1 MSFEL
6 FVARRYLTARRKEA
20 FVSVITL
27 ISVAGVAI
35 GVAALVI
42 AIALITGFQG
52 DVQAKILGAT
62 SHVMVSDLSGRG
74 LEGYEAMAAKVRAL
88 PGVESASAVV
98 YGTVLITGRG
108 ESSGAL
114 VKGIDFDRERPGSP
128 WLRTL
133 EAGHVPGPA
142 AGSREGLLLGRELAV
157 QLGAQV
163 GDAVQIVTA
172 STTLGPTGLLP
183 KRKTFEVA
191 GIFNT
196 GLYEFD
202 SSTALLAIG
211 TAQRLFGLE
220 GRASYIQVKL
230 RDIFAAP
237 EIGRRIMAE
246 LPPVVY
252 ITTWM
257 ELNKSLF
264 SALKLEKN
272 ILFLTITL
280 IVVVAALNIIATL
293 ILMVMEKTR
302 DIGIL
307 MAIGATPAMI
317 NRIFFLQGALIG
329 VVGTALGAGLGL
341 GWCAL
346 ANAFKL
352 IRIPVDIY
360 QISYVPFRMRPL
372 DLAAIVGVT
381 LLISFVSTL
390 FPARRAAK
398 VDPVVALKY
407 E

>member
-1 MSFEL
+1 MRFEL
-6 FVARRYLTARRKEA
+6 FVARRYLTARRKQA
-20 FVSVITL
+20 FISVITL
-27 ISVAGVAI
+27 ISVLGIAI

-52 DVQAKILGAT
+52 DVQDKILGAT

-74 LEGYEAMAAKVRAL
+74 LEGYPGMAAKIRAL
-88 PGVESASAVV
+88 PGVESASPVV
-98 YGTVLITGRG
+98 YGTVLITGVG

-114 VKGIDFDRERPGSP
+114 LKGIDFDRELATSP
-128 WLRTL
+128 WLQHL
-133 EAGHVPGPA
+133 EAGEIPKAGA
-142 AGSREGLLLGRELAV
+142 ARDGLLLGRELALH
-157 QLGAQV
+157 LGAQV
-163 GDAVQIVTA
+163 GDIVDVVTA
-172 STTLGPTGLLP
+172 SSTLAPTGLMP
-183 KRKTFEVA
+183 KRKRFLVT
-191 GIFNT
+191 GLFNT

-202 SSTALLAIG
+202 SSTALVAIG
-211 TAQRLFGLE
+211 VAQRLFGLE

-230 RDIFAAP
+230 KNIFDAP
-237 EIGRRIMAE
+237 RIGEEIKAL
-246 LPPVVY
+246 LPSTVY

-272 ILFLTITL
+272 IMFLTITL
-280 IVVVAALNIIATL
+280 IVIVAALNIIATL

-307 MAIGATPAMI
+307 MAVGATPAMI
-317 NRIFFLQGALIG
+317 NRIFFFQGALIG
-329 VVGTALGAGLGL
+329 VIGTACGAALGL
-341 GWCAL
+341 AWCGL

-360 QISYVPFRMRPL
+360 QISYVPFRLRPL
-372 DLAAIVGVT
+372 DLALIVGVT

-398 VDPVVALKY
+398 VDPAVALKY

>member
-6 FVARRYLTARRKEA
+6 FVARRYLTARRKQA
-20 FVSVITL
+20 FISVITM
-27 ISVAGVAI
+27 ISVGGIAI

-42 AIALITGFQG
+42 AIALITGFQS
-52 DVQAKILGAT
+52 DVQDKILGAT
-62 SHVMVSDLSGRG
+62 SHVMVSDLGGEG
-74 LEGYEAMAAKVRAL
+74 LADYEAMADKIRSL
-88 PGVESASAVV
+88 PGVESASPVV
-98 YGTVLITGRG
+98 YNTVLITGIG

-114 VKGIDFDRERPGSP
+114 VKGIDFERERPGSA
-128 WLRTL
+128 WLQTL
-133 EAGHVPGPA
+133 ESGRIPDGSGP
-142 AGSREGLLLGRELAV
+142 RDGLLLGRELA
-157 QLGAQV
+157 LKIGAQP
-163 GDAVQIVTA
+163 GDTVDIVTA
-172 STTLGPTGLLP
+172 SSTLSPLGLMP
-183 KRKTFEVA
+183 KRKRFQVS

-202 SSTALLAIG
+202 SSTALASIAV
-211 TAQRLFGLE
+211 AQRLFGLE

-230 RDIFAAP
+230 ADIFAAP
-237 EIGRRIMAE
+237 ALGERIKAV

-272 ILFLTITL
+272 IMFLTITL
-280 IVVVAALNIIATL
+280 IVIVAALNIIATL

-307 MAIGATPAMI
+307 MAIGATPRTV
-317 NRIFFLQGALIG
+317 NRIFFFQGALIG
-329 VVGTALGAGLGL
+329 VIGTALGVLLGL

-346 ANAFKL
+346 ANAFEL
-352 IRIPVDIY
+352 IKIPVDIY

-398 VDPVVALKY
+398 TDPVVALKY

>member
-6 FVARRYLTARRKEA
+6 FVARRYLTTRRKQA

-27 ISVAGVAI
+27 ISVVGVAI

-62 SHVMVSDLSGRG
+62 SHVMVSDLGGRG
-74 LEGYEAMAAKVRAL
+74 LEDYEGMAEKIRAL
-88 PGVESASAVV
+88 PGVESVSPVV
-98 YGTVLITGRG
+98 YNTVLITGVG

-114 VKGIDFDRERPGSP
+114 VKGIDFERERPGSD
-128 WLRTL
+128 WLQRL
-133 EAGHVPGPA
+133 EAGEIPKGGRA
-142 AGSREGLLLGRELAV
+142 REGLLLGRELA
-157 QLGAQV
+157 LRIGAQV
-163 GDAVQIVTA
+163 GDVVDIVTA
-172 STTLGPTGLLP
+172 SSTLSPLGLMP
-183 KRKTFEVA
+183 KRKRFEVA

-202 SSTALLAIG
+202 SSTALVAIG
-211 TAQRLFGLE
+211 VAQRLFGLE

-230 RDIFAAP
+230 RNIFEAP
-237 EIGRRIMAE
+237 KIGERIKE
-246 LPPVVY
+246 VLPPVVY

-280 IVVVAALNIIATL
+280 IVVVAALNIIASL

-307 MAIGATPAMI
+307 MAIGATPQTI
-317 NRIFFLQGALIG
+317 NRIFFYQGALIG
-329 VVGTALGAGLGL
+329 IIGTALGSLLGL

-346 ANAFKL
+346 ANAFEL
-352 IRIPVDIY
+352 IKIPVDIY

-372 DLAAIVGVT
+372 DLALIVGVA
-381 LLISFVSTL
+381 LLICFVSTL

-398 VDPVVALKY
+398 IDPVVALKY

>member
-1 MSFEL
+1 MKFEL
-6 FVARRYLTARRKEA
+6 FVARRYLTARRKQA
-20 FVSVITL
+20 FISVITS
-27 ISVAGVAI
+27 ISVLGIAI

-52 DVQAKILGAT
+52 DVQDKILGAT
-62 SHVMVSDLSGRG
+62 SHVMVSDLGGQG
-74 LEGYEAMAAKVRAL
+74 LADYEGLAEKIRAV
-88 PGVESASAVV
+88 PGVESVTPVV
-98 YGTVLITGRG
+98 YNTVLITGFG

-114 VKGIDFDRERPGSP
+114 VKGIDFERERPGAA
-128 WLRTL
+128 WLQNL
-133 EAGHVPGPA
+133 EAGRIPE
-142 AGSREGLLLGRELAV
+142 AGGTREGVLLGREMALRI
-157 QLGAQV
+157 GAQV
-163 GDAVQIVTA
+163 GDVAEVVTA
-172 STTLGPTGLLP
+172 SSTLSPMGLLP
-183 KRKTFEVA
+183 KRKRFQVT

-202 SSTALLAIG
+202 NSTALVSIG
-211 TAQRLFGLE
+211 VAQKLFGLE

-237 EIGRRIMAE
+237 AVGEKIKAA

-272 ILFLTITL
+272 LLFLTITL
-280 IVVVAALNIIATL
+280 IVIVAALNIIATL

-307 MAIGATPAMI
+307 MAMGATPRSI
-317 NRIFFLQGALIG
+317 NRIFFYQGALIG
-329 VVGTALGAGLGL
+329 VIGTALGVLLGL

-360 QISYVPFRMRPL
+360 QISYVPFRLRPL
-372 DLAAIVGVT
+372 DLALIVGVT

>member
-1 MSFEL
+1 MKFEL
-6 FVARRYLTARRKEA
+6 FVARRYLTARRKQA
-20 FVSVITL
+20 FISVITS
-27 ISVAGVAI
+27 ISVIGIAI

-52 DVQAKILGAT
+52 DVQDKILGAT
-62 SHVMVSDLSGRG
+62 SHVMVSDLGGQG
-74 LEGYEAMAAKVRAL
+74 LSGYEGLAEKIRAI
-88 PGVESASAVV
+88 PGVESVTPVV
-98 YGTVLITGRG
+98 YSTVLITGLG

-114 VKGIDFDRERPGSP
+114 VKGLDFDRERQGAA
-128 WLRTL
+128 WLQEL
-133 EAGHVPGPA
+133 EAGRIPEGGGA
-142 AGSREGLLLGRELAV
+142 REGLLLGRELA
-157 QLGAQV
+157 LRIGAQV
-163 GDAVQIVTA
+163 GDVVDVVTA
-172 STTLGPTGLLP
+172 SSTLSPLGLLP
-183 KRKTFEVA
+183 KRKRFQVT

-202 SSTALLAIG
+202 SSTALVAISV
-211 TAQRLFGLE
+211 AQKLFGLE

-237 EIGRRIMAE
+237 AVGETIKAA

-272 ILFLTITL
+272 IMFLTITL
-280 IVVVAALNIIATL
+280 IVIVAALNIIATL

-307 MAIGATPAMI
+307 MAMGATARSI
-317 NRIFFLQGALIG
+317 NRIFFYQGALIG
-329 VVGTALGAGLGL
+329 VIGTALGVLLGL

-346 ANAFKL
+346 ANAFEL
-352 IRIPVDIY
+352 IKIPVDIY
-360 QISYVPFRMRPL
+360 QISHVPFRLRPL
-372 DLAAIVGVT
+372 DLALIVGVT
-381 LLISFVSTL
+381 LAISFVSTL

>member
-1 MSFEL
+1 MKFEL
-6 FVARRYLTARRKEA
+6 FIARRYLTARRKQA
-20 FVSVITL
+20 FISVITS
-27 ISVAGVAI
+27 ISVIGIAI

-52 DVQAKILGAT
+52 DVQDKILGAT
-62 SHVMVSDLSGRG
+62 SHVMVSDLGGQG
-74 LEGYEAMAAKVRAL
+74 LAGYEGLAEKIRAI
-88 PGVESASAVV
+88 PGVESVAPVV
-98 YGTVLITGRG
+98 YSTVLITGLG

-114 VKGIDFDRERPGSP
+114 VKGLDFDRERQSVA
-128 WLRTL
+128 WLQKL
-133 EAGHVPGPA
+133 EAGRIPDGGGA
-142 AGSREGLLLGRELAV
+142 REGLLLGRELA
-157 QLGAQV
+157 LRIGAQA
-163 GDAVQIVTA
+163 GDVVDVVTA
-172 STTLGPTGLLP
+172 SSTLSPLGLLP
-183 KRKTFEVA
+183 KRKRFQVT

-202 SSTALLAIG
+202 SSTALVSIG
-211 TAQRLFGLE
+211 VAQKLFGLE

-237 EIGRRIMAE
+237 AVGETIKAA

-272 ILFLTITL
+272 IMFLTITL
-280 IVVVAALNIIATL
+280 IVIVAALNIIATL

-307 MAIGATPAMI
+307 MAMGATPQSI
-317 NRIFFLQGALIG
+317 NRIFFYQGALIG
-329 VVGTALGAGLGL
+329 VIGTALGVLLGL

-346 ANAFKL
+346 ANAFEL
-352 IRIPVDIY
+352 IKIPVDIY
-360 QISYVPFRMRPL
+360 QISHVPFRLRLL
-372 DLAAIVGVT
+372 DLALIVGVT
-381 LLISFVSTL
+381 LAISFVSTL

>member
-6 FVARRYLTARRKEA
+6 FVARRYLTARRKQA
-20 FVSVITL
+20 FISVITM
-27 ISVAGVAI
+27 ISVGGIAI

-52 DVQAKILGAT
+52 DVQDKILGAT
-62 SHVMVSDLSGRG
+62 SHVMVSDLGGQG
-74 LEGYEAMAAKVRAL
+74 LAGYEDMAGKIRAL
-88 PGVESASAVV
+88 PGVESASPVV
-98 YGTVLITGRG
+98 YGTVLVTGIG

-114 VKGIDFDRERPGSP
+114 VKGIDFEREKPGSA
-128 WLRTL
+128 WLQTL
-133 EAGHVPGPA
+133 ESGRIPEAG
-142 AGSREGLLLGRELAV
+142 GSRDGLLLGRELALRV
-157 QLGAQV
+157 GAQP
-163 GDAVQIVTA
+163 GDVVDVVTA
-172 STTLGPTGLLP
+172 SSTLSPLGLMP
-183 KRKTFEVA
+183 KRKRFLVT

-202 SSTALLAIG
+202 NSTALVAIG
-211 TAQRLFGLE
+211 VAQKLFGLE

-230 RDIFAAP
+230 ADIFAAP
-237 EIGRRIMAE
+237 ATGERIKAV
-246 LPPVVY
+246 LPPAVY

-257 ELNKSLF
+257 DLNKSLF

-272 ILFLTITL
+272 IMFLTITL
-280 IVVVAALNIIATL
+280 IVIVAALNIIATL

-307 MAIGATPAMI
+307 MAIGATPRTI
-317 NRIFFLQGALIG
+317 NRIFFIQGALIG
-329 VVGTALGAGLGL
+329 VIGTALGVALGL

-346 ANAFKL
+346 ANAFEL
-352 IRIPVDIY
+352 IKIPVDIY

-390 FPARRAAK
+390 FPARRAARI
-398 VDPVVALKY
+398 DPVVALKY

>member
-6 FVARRYLTARRKEA
+6 FVARRYLTARRKQA
-20 FVSVITL
+20 FISVITL
-27 ISVAGVAI
+27 ISVAGIAI

-52 DVQAKILGAT
+52 DVQDKILGAT
-62 SHVMVSDLSGRG
+62 SHVMVSDLGGAG
-74 LEGYEAMAAKVRAL
+74 LEDYGAKAAKIRAL
-88 PGVESASAVV
+88 PGVESASPVV
-98 YGTVLITGRG
+98 YGTALITGIG

-114 VKGIDFDRERPGSP
+114 VKGLDFDRERAGAP
-128 WLRTL
+128 WLDRL
-133 EAGHVPGPA
+133 EAGRVPETGGA
-142 AGSREGLLLGRELAV
+142 RDGLLLGRELALR
-157 QLGAQV
+157 LGAQV
-163 GDAVQIVTA
+163 GDTVQIVTSS
-172 STTLGPTGLLP
+172 STLSPMGLLP
-183 KRKTFEVA
+183 RRKTFEVS
-191 GIFNT
+191 GVFNT

-202 SSTALLAIG
+202 SSTALVAIG
-211 TAQRLFGLE
+211 VAQKLFGLE

-230 RDIFAAP
+230 RDIFEAAA
-237 EIGRRIMAE
+237 IGERIKAV
-246 LPPVVY
+246 LPPTVY

-272 ILFLTITL
+272 IMFLTITL
-280 IVVVAALNIIATL
+280 IVIVAALNIIATL

-307 MAIGATPAMI
+307 MAIGATPRMI
-317 NRIFFLQGALIG
+317 NRVFFYQGALIG
-329 VVGTALGAGLGL
+329 VIGTALGTALGL

-346 ANAFKL
+346 ANAFEL
-352 IRIPVDIY
+352 IKVPVDIY
-360 QISYVPFRMRPL
+360 QISYVPFRIEAL
-372 DLAAIVGVT
+372 DLALIVGVT

>member
-1 MSFEL
+1 MKFEL
-6 FVARRYLTARRKEA
+6 FVARRYLTARRKQA
-20 FVSVITL
+20 FISVITS
-27 ISVAGVAI
+27 ISVIGIAI

-52 DVQAKILGAT
+52 DVQDKILGAT
-62 SHVMVSDLSGRG
+62 SHVMVSDLGGQG
-74 LEGYEAMAAKVRAL
+74 LADYEGMAEKIRAI
-88 PGVESASAVV
+88 PGVESVTPVV
-98 YGTVLITGRG
+98 YNTVLVTGLS

-114 VKGIDFDRERPGSP
+114 VKGLDFDRERQGAA
-128 WLRTL
+128 WLQKL
-133 EAGHVPGPA
+133 EAGRIPDGGGA
-142 AGSREGLLLGRELAV
+142 REGLLLGRELA
-157 QLGAQV
+157 LRIGAQV
-163 GDAVQIVTA
+163 GDVVDVVTA
-172 STTLGPTGLLP
+172 SSTLSPLGLLP
-183 KRKTFEVA
+183 KRKRFQVT

-202 SSTALLAIG
+202 SSTALVAIG
-211 TAQRLFGLE
+211 VAQRLFGLE

-237 EIGRRIMAE
+237 AVGETIKAA

-264 SALKLEKN
+264 SALKLEKS
-272 ILFLTITL
+272 IMFLTITL
-280 IVVVAALNIIATL
+280 IVIVAALNIIATL

-307 MAIGATPAMI
+307 MAMGATPRSI
-317 NRIFFLQGALIG
+317 NRIFFCQGALIG
-329 VVGTALGAGLGL
+329 VIGTALGVLLGL

-346 ANAFKL
+346 ANAFEL
-352 IRIPVDIY
+352 IKIPVDIY
-360 QISYVPFRMRPL
+360 QISHVPFRLRPL
-372 DLAAIVGVT
+372 DLALIVGVT
-381 LLISFVSTL
+381 LAISFVSTL

>member
-6 FVARRYLTARRKEA
+6 FVARRYLTARRKQA
-20 FVSVITL
+20 FISVITL
-27 ISVAGVAI
+27 ISVVGIAI

-52 DVQAKILGAT
+52 DVQDKILGAP
-62 SHVMVSDLSGRG
+62 SHVMVSDLGGQG
-74 LEGYEAMAAKVRAL
+74 LADYDDMAAKIRDL
-88 PGVESASAVV
+88 PGVVSVSPVV
-98 YGTVLITGRG
+98 YNTVLITGMG

-114 VKGIDFDRERPGSP
+114 VKGIDFERERAGSD
-128 WLRTL
+128 WLRNL
-133 EAGHVPGPA
+133 ESGRIPVAGGTRD
-142 AGSREGLLLGRELAV
+142 GILLGRELALR
-157 QLGAQV
+157 LGAQV
-163 GDAVQIVTA
+163 GDTVQIVTA
-172 STTLGPTGLLP
+172 SSTLSPIGLLP
-183 KRKTFEVA
+183 KRKTFEVS

-202 SSTALLAIG
+202 STTALVAIG
-211 TAQRLFGLE
+211 AAQKLFGLE

-230 RDIFAAP
+230 ADIFAAP
-237 EIGRRIMAE
+237 EIGERIKAV
-246 LPPVVY
+246 LPATVY

-272 ILFLTITL
+272 IMFLTITL
-280 IVVVAALNIIATL
+280 IVIVAALNIIATL

-307 MAIGATPAMI
+307 MAIGATPRMI
-317 NRIFFLQGALIG
+317 NRVFFFQGALIG
-329 VVGTALGAGLGL
+329 VIGTVLGTVLGL

-346 ANAFKL
+346 ANAFQL
-352 IRIPVDIY
+352 IKIPVDIY

-372 DLAAIVGVT
+372 DLALIVGIT

>member
-6 FVARRYLTARRKEA
+6 FVARRYLTARRKQA
-20 FVSVITL
+20 FISVITL
-27 ISVAGVAI
+27 ISVVGIAI

-52 DVQAKILGAT
+52 DVQDKILGAT
-62 SHVMVSDLSGRG
+62 SHVMVSDLGGRG
-74 LEGYEAMAAKVRAL
+74 LEGYGQMTDKIRAL
-88 PGVESASAVV
+88 PGVESASPVV
-98 YGTVLITGRG
+98 YSTVLITGVG

-114 VKGIDFDRERPGSP
+114 VKGIDFDRERPDSP
-128 WLRTL
+128 WLRRL
-133 EAGHVPGPA
+133 EAGEIPKAGPGRD
-142 AGSREGLLLGRELAV
+142 GMLLGRELA
-157 QLGAQV
+157 LHIGAQV
-163 GDAVQIVTA
+163 GDVVDIVTA
-172 STTLGPTGLLP
+172 SSTLSPLGMMP
-183 KRKTFEVA
+183 KRKRFLVT
-191 GIFNT
+191 GLFNT

-202 SSTALLAIG
+202 STTALVSIG
-211 TAQRLFGLE
+211 VAQKLFGLE

-230 RDIFAAP
+230 KNIFDAP
-237 EIGRRIMAE
+237 RIGEEIKAI
-246 LPPVVY
+246 LPPGVY

-272 ILFLTITL
+272 IMFLTITL
-280 IVVVAALNIIATL
+280 IVIVAALNIIATL

-307 MAIGATPAMI
+307 MAIGATPSMI
-317 NRIFFLQGALIG
+317 NRVFFFQGALIG
-329 VVGTALGAGLGL
+329 VIGTAFGAVLGL
-341 GWCAL
+341 GWCGL

-360 QISYVPFRMRPL
+360 QISYVPFRMRAL
-372 DLAAIVGVT
+372 DLALIVGVT

-398 VDPVVALKY
+398 VDPAVALKY

>member
-1 MSFEL
+1 MTFEL
-6 FVARRYLTARRKEA
+6 FVARRYLTARRKQA
-20 FVSVITL
+20 FISVITT
-27 ISVAGVAI
+27 ISVAGIAI

-52 DVQAKILGAT
+52 DVQDKILGAT
-62 SHVMVSDLSGRG
+62 SHVMVSDLGGQG
-74 LEGYEAMAAKVRAL
+74 LADYEEAAEKIRRL
-88 PGVESASAVV
+88 PGVESVSPVV
-98 YGTVLITGRG
+98 YNTVLITGIG

-114 VKGIDFDRERPGSP
+114 VKGIDFEREKPGAA
-128 WLRTL
+128 WLQRL
-133 EAGHVPGPA
+133 EAGEIPAGGGP
-142 AGSREGLLLGRELAV
+142 REGLLLGRELA
-157 QLGAQV
+157 LRIGAQV
-163 GDAVQIVTA
+163 GDVVDVVTA
-172 STTLGPTGLLP
+172 SSTLSPLGLMP
-183 KRKTFEVA
+183 KRKRFQVT

-202 SSTALLAIG
+202 NSTALVALG
-211 TAQRLFGLE
+211 VAQRLFGLE

-230 RDIFAAP
+230 KDIFTAP
-237 EIGRRIMAE
+237 EVGERIKAI

-272 ILFLTITL
+272 IMFLTITL
-280 IVVVAALNIIATL
+280 IVIVAALNIIATL

-307 MAIGATPAMI
+307 MAMGATPRMI
-317 NRIFFLQGALIG
+317 NRIFFFQGALIG
-329 VVGTALGAGLGL
+329 VIGTALGVLLGL

-346 ANAFKL
+346 ANAFEL
-352 IRIPVDIY
+352 IKIPVDIY

-372 DLAAIVGVT
+372 DLALIVGVT

-398 VDPVVALKY
+398 IDPVVALKY

>member
-6 FVARRYLTARRKEA
+6 FVARRYLTARRKQA
-20 FVSVITL
+20 FISAITL
-27 ISVAGVAI
+27 ISVVGIAI

-52 DVQAKILGAT
+52 DVQDKILGAT
-62 SHVMVSDLSGRG
+62 SHVMVSDLGGQG
-74 LEGYEAMAAKVRAL
+74 LEGYEEMAAKIRAI
-88 PGVESASAVV
+88 PGVESVSPVV
-98 YGTVLITGRG
+98 YSTVLITGIG

-114 VKGIDFDRERPGSP
+114 VKGIDFERERPGSA
-128 WLRTL
+128 WLQRL
-133 EAGHVPGPA
+133 EAGAIPE
-142 AGSREGLLLGRELAV
+142 AGRAREGLLLGRELA
-157 QLGAQV
+157 LRIGAQV
-163 GDAVQIVTA
+163 GDVVRIITA
-172 STTLGPTGLLP
+172 SSTLGPTGLLP
-183 KRKTFEVA
+183 KRKTFEVT
-191 GIFNT
+191 GLFTT

-202 SSTALLAIG
+202 SSTALVAIG
-211 TAQRLFGLE
+211 VAQRLFGLE

-230 RDIFAAP
+230 KDIFAAP
-237 EIGRRIMAE
+237 AIGEKIKAA

-272 ILFLTITL
+272 IMFLTITL
-280 IVVVAALNIIATL
+280 IVIVAALNIIATL

-307 MAIGATPAMI
+307 MAIGATPQMI
-317 NRIFFLQGALIG
+317 NRIFFYQGALIG
-329 VVGTALGAGLGL
+329 VIGTALGVALGL

-346 ANAFKL
+346 ANAFEL

>member
-1 MSFEL
+1 MKFEL
-6 FVARRYLTARRKEA
+6 FVARRYLTARRKQA
-20 FVSVITL
+20 FISVITS
-27 ISVAGVAI
+27 ISIIGIAI

-52 DVQAKILGAT
+52 DVQDKILGAT
-62 SHVMVSDLSGRG
+62 SHVMVSDLGGQG
-74 LEGYEAMAAKVRAL
+74 LTGYEGLAEKIRAI
-88 PGVESASAVV
+88 PGVESVTPVV
-98 YGTVLITGRG
+98 YNTVLITGLG

-114 VKGIDFDRERPGSP
+114 VKGLDFEREREGAA
-128 WLRTL
+128 WLQKL
-133 EAGHVPGPA
+133 EAGRIPEGGGP
-142 AGSREGLLLGRELAV
+142 REGLLLGRELA
-157 QLGAQV
+157 LRIGAQV
-163 GDAVQIVTA
+163 GDAVTVVTA
-172 STTLGPTGLLP
+172 SSTLSPLGLLP
-183 KRKTFEVA
+183 KTKRFLVT

-202 SSTALLAIG
+202 NSTALVAIG
-211 TAQRLFGLE
+211 VAQRLFGLE

-237 EIGRRIMAE
+237 AVGETIKAV

-257 ELNKSLF
+257 ELNRSLF

-272 ILFLTITL
+272 IMFLTITL
-280 IVVVAALNIIATL
+280 IVIVAALNIIATL

-307 MAIGATPAMI
+307 MAMGATPRSI
-317 NRIFFLQGALIG
+317 NRIFFYQGALIG
-329 VVGTALGAGLGL
+329 VIGTALGVLLGL

-346 ANAFKL
+346 ANAFEL
-352 IRIPVDIY
+352 IKIPVDIY
-360 QISYVPFRMRPL
+360 QISHVPFRLRPL
-372 DLAAIVGVT
+372 DLALIVGVT
-381 LLISFVSTL
+381 LAISFVSTL

>member
-6 FVARRYLTARRKEA
+6 FVARRYLTARRKQA
-20 FVSVITL
+20 FISVITM
-27 ISVAGVAI
+27 ISVGGIAI

-42 AIALITGFQG
+42 AIALITGFQS
-52 DVQAKILGAT
+52 DVQDKILGAT
-62 SHVMVSDLSGRG
+62 SHVMVSDLGGEG
-74 LEGYEAMAAKVRAL
+74 LADYEAMADKIRSL
-88 PGVESASAVV
+88 PGVESASPVV
-98 YGTVLITGRG
+98 YNTVLITGIG

-114 VKGIDFDRERPGSP
+114 VKGIDFERERPGSA
-128 WLRTL
+128 WLQTL
-133 EAGHVPGPA
+133 ESGRIPDGSGP
-142 AGSREGLLLGRELAV
+142 RDGLLLGRELA
-157 QLGAQV
+157 LKIGAQP
-163 GDAVQIVTA
+163 GDTVDIVTA
-172 STTLGPTGLLP
+172 SSNLSPLGLMP
-183 KRKTFEVA
+183 KRKRFQVS

-202 SSTALLAIG
+202 SSTALASIAV
-211 TAQRLFGLE
+211 AQRLFGLE

-230 RDIFAAP
+230 ADIFAAP
-237 EIGRRIMAE
+237 ALGERIKAV

-272 ILFLTITL
+272 IMFLTITL
-280 IVVVAALNIIATL
+280 IVIVAALNIIATL

-307 MAIGATPAMI
+307 MAIGATPRTV
-317 NRIFFLQGALIG
+317 NRIFFFQGALIG
-329 VVGTALGAGLGL
+329 VIGTALGVLLGL

-346 ANAFKL
+346 ANAFEL
-352 IRIPVDIY
+352 IKIPVDIY

-398 VDPVVALKY
+398 TDPVVALKY

>member
-6 FVARRYLTARRKEA
+6 FVARRYLTARRKQA
-20 FVSVITL
+20 FISVITL
-27 ISVAGVAI
+27 ISVLGVAI

-52 DVQAKILGAT
+52 DVQDKILGAT
-62 SHVMVSDLSGRG
+62 SHVMVSDLGGRG
-74 LEGYEAMAAKVRAL
+74 LEDYQGLAAKVRAL
-88 PGVESASAVV
+88 PGVESATPVV
-98 YGTVLITGRG
+98 YSTVLITGVG

-114 VKGIDFDRERPGSP
+114 VKGIDFDQERVSSP
-128 WLRTL
+128 WLGKL
-133 EAGHVPGPA
+133 EAGEVPKPG
-142 AGSREGLLLGRELAV
+142 GTRDGLLLGRELA
-157 QLGAQV
+157 LHIGAQV
-163 GDAVQIVTA
+163 GDVVDVVTA
-172 STTLGPTGLLP
+172 SSTLSPLGLMP
-183 KRKTFEVA
+183 KRKRFLVT
-191 GIFNT
+191 GLFNT

-202 SSTALLAIG
+202 SSTALVSIG
-211 TAQRLFGLE
+211 VAQKLFGLE

-230 RDIFAAP
+230 KDIFAAP
-237 EIGRRIMAE
+237 RIGEEIKALAPGT
-246 LPPVVY
+246 VY

-272 ILFLTITL
+272 IMFLTITL
-280 IVVVAALNIIATL
+280 IVIVAALNIIATL

-317 NRIFFLQGALIG
+317 NRVFFFQGALIG
-329 VVGTALGAGLGL
+329 VIGTACGAVLGL
-341 GWCAL
+341 AWCAL

-372 DLAAIVGVT
+372 DLALIVGVT

-398 VDPVVALKY
+398 VDPAVALKY

>member
-6 FVARRYLTARRKEA
+6 FVAQRYLTARRKQA
-20 FVSVITL
+20 FISVITL
-27 ISVAGVAI
+27 ISVVGIAI

-52 DVQAKILGAT
+52 DVQDKILGAT
-62 SHVMVSDLSGRG
+62 SHIMVSDLGGNG
-74 LEGYEAMAAKVRAL
+74 LEGYEDMAAKIRAV
-88 PGVESASAVV
+88 PGVESVSPVV
-98 YGTVLITGRG
+98 YSTVLITGIG

-114 VKGIDFDRERPGSP
+114 VKGLDFERERAGSP
-128 WLRTL
+128 WLQGL
-133 EAGHVPGPA
+133 EAGRIPETGGA
-142 AGSREGLLLGRELAV
+142 RDGLILGRELA
-157 QLGAQV
+157 LRIGAQV
-163 GDAVQIVTA
+163 GDTVQIVTA
-172 STTLGPTGLLP
+172 SSTLSPMGLLP
-183 KRKTFEVA
+183 RRKTFEVT
-191 GIFNT
+191 GLFNT

-202 SSTALLAIG
+202 STTALVAIG
-211 TAQRLFGLE
+211 VAQKLFGLE

-230 RDIFAAP
+230 ADIFAAP
-237 EIGRRIMAE
+237 AIGERIKAV

-257 ELNKSLF
+257 ELNRSLF

-272 ILFLTITL
+272 IMFLTITL
-280 IVVVAALNIIATL
+280 IVIVAALNIIATL

-307 MAIGATPAMI
+307 MAIGATPRMI
-317 NRIFFLQGALIG
+317 NRIFFFQGSLIG
-329 VVGTALGAGLGL
+329 VIGTALGVFLGL

-346 ANAFKL
+346 ANAFEL
-352 IRIPVDIY
+352 IKIPVDIY

-372 DLAAIVGVT
+372 DLALIVGIT

>member
-6 FVARRYLTARRKEA
+6 FVARRYLTTRRKQA

-27 ISVAGVAI
+27 ISVVGVAI

-52 DVQAKILGAT
+52 DVQGKILGAT
-62 SHVMVSDLSGRG
+62 SHVMVSDLGGRG
-74 LEGYEAMAAKVRAL
+74 LEGYEGMAGKIRAI
-88 PGVESASAVV
+88 PGVESASPVV
-98 YGTVLITGRG
+98 YNTVLITGVG

-114 VKGIDFDRERPGSP
+114 VKGIDFERELAGSD
-128 WLRTL
+128 WLQKL
-133 EAGHVPGPA
+133 A
-142 AGSREGLLLGRELAV
+142 AGEIPKAGRTRDGLLLGRELA
-157 QLGAQV
+157 LRIGAQV
-163 GDAVQIVTA
+163 GDVVSIITA
-172 STTLGPTGLLP
+172 SSTLSPMGLLP
-183 KRKTFEVA
+183 KRKTFEVT
-191 GIFNT
+191 GLFNT

-202 SSTALLAIG
+202 STTALVAIG
-211 TAQRLFGLE
+211 VAQRLFGLE

-230 RDIFAAP
+230 RRIFDAP
-237 EIGRRIMAE
+237 LIGERIKEVLSPA
-246 LPPVVY
+246 VY

-280 IVVVAALNIIATL
+280 IVVVAALNIIASL

-307 MAIGATPAMI
+307 MAIGATPQMI
-317 NRIFFLQGALIG
+317 NRIFFYQGALIG
-329 VVGTALGAGLGL
+329 VIGTALGSLLGL

-346 ANAFKL
+346 ANAFEL
-352 IRIPVDIY
+352 IKIPVDIY

-372 DLAAIVGVT
+372 DLGLIVGVA
-381 LLISFVSTL
+381 LLICFVSTL

>member
-1 MSFEL
+1 MRFEL
-6 FVARRYLTARRKEA
+6 FVARRYLTARRKQA
-20 FVSVITL
+20 FISVITS
-27 ISVAGVAI
+27 ISVLGIAI

-52 DVQAKILGAT
+52 DVQDKILGAT
-62 SHVMVSDLSGRG
+62 SHVMVSDLGGQG
-74 LEGYEAMAAKVRAL
+74 LADYEGMAEKIRAI
-88 PGVESASAVV
+88 PGVESVTPVV
-98 YGTVLITGRG
+98 YNTVLITGLG

-114 VKGIDFDRERPGSP
+114 VKGLDFDRERQGAA
-128 WLRTL
+128 WLQKL
-133 EAGHVPGPA
+133 EAGRIPDGGGA
-142 AGSREGLLLGRELAV
+142 REGLLLGRELA
-157 QLGAQV
+157 LRIGAQV
-163 GDAVQIVTA
+163 GDVVDVVTA
-172 STTLGPTGLLP
+172 SSTLSPLGLLP
-183 KRKTFEVA
+183 KRKRFQVT

-202 SSTALLAIG
+202 SSTALVSIG
-211 TAQRLFGLE
+211 VAQRLFGLE

-237 EIGRRIMAE
+237 AMGETIKAA

-272 ILFLTITL
+272 IMFLTITL
-280 IVVVAALNIIATL
+280 IVIVAALNIIATL

-307 MAIGATPAMI
+307 MAMGATPRSI
-317 NRIFFLQGALIG
+317 NRIFFYQGALIG
-329 VVGTALGAGLGL
+329 VIGTALGVLLGL

-346 ANAFKL
+346 ANAFEL
-352 IRIPVDIY
+352 IKIPVDIY
-360 QISYVPFRMRPL
+360 QISHVPFRMRPL
-372 DLAAIVGVT
+372 DLALIVGVT
-381 LLISFVSTL
+381 LAISFVSTL

>member
-1 MSFEL
+1 
-6 FVARRYLTARRKEA
+6 
-20 FVSVITL
+20 
-27 ISVAGVAI
+27 
-35 GVAALVI
+35 
-42 AIALITGFQG
+42 
-52 DVQAKILGAT
+52 
-62 SHVMVSDLSGRG
+62 MVSDLGGQG
-74 LEGYEAMAAKVRAL
+74 LEGYEEMAAKIRAI
-88 PGVESASAVV
+88 PGVESVSPVV
-98 YGTVLITGRG
+98 YSTVLITGIG

-114 VKGIDFDRERPGSP
+114 VKGIDFERERPGSA
-128 WLRTL
+128 WLQRL
-133 EAGHVPGPA
+133 EAGAIPE
-142 AGSREGLLLGRELAV
+142 AGRAREGLLLGRELA
-157 QLGAQV
+157 LRIGAQV
-163 GDAVQIVTA
+163 GDVVRIITA
-172 STTLGPTGLLP
+172 SSTLGPTGLLP
-183 KRKTFEVA
+183 KRKTFEVT
-191 GIFNT
+191 GLFTT

-202 SSTALLAIG
+202 SSTALVAIG
-211 TAQRLFGLE
+211 VAQRLFGLE

-230 RDIFAAP
+230 KDIFAAP
-237 EIGRRIMAE
+237 AIGEKIKAA

-272 ILFLTITL
+272 IMFLTITL
-280 IVVVAALNIIATL
+280 IVIVAALNIIATL

-307 MAIGATPAMI
+307 MAIGATPQMI
-317 NRIFFLQGALIG
+317 NRIFFYQGALIG
-329 VVGTALGAGLGL
+329 VIGTALGVALGL

-346 ANAFKL
+346 ANAFEL

>member
-1 MSFEL
+1 MTFEL
-6 FVARRYLTARRKEA
+6 FVARRYLTARRKQA
-20 FVSVITL
+20 FISVITT
-27 ISVAGVAI
+27 ISVVGIAI

-52 DVQAKILGAT
+52 DVQDKILGAT
-62 SHVMVSDLSGRG
+62 SHVMVSDLGG
-74 LEGYEAMAAKVRAL
+74 QGVADYEAMAERIRAL
-88 PGVESASAVV
+88 PGVESVSPVV
-98 YGTVLITGRG
+98 YSTVLITGIG

-114 VKGIDFDRERPGSP
+114 VKGIDFDRERPGAD
-128 WLRTL
+128 WLQKL
-133 EAGHVPGPA
+133 EAGSLPVGGGA
-142 AGSREGLLLGRELAV
+142 RESLLLGRELA
-157 QLGAQV
+157 LRIGAQV
-163 GDAVQIVTA
+163 GDLVDVVTA
-172 STTLGPTGLLP
+172 SSTLSPMGLLP
-183 KRKTFEVA
+183 KRRRFLVS

-202 SSTALLAIG
+202 NATALVAIG
-211 TAQRLFGLE
+211 VAQRLFGLE

-230 RDIFAAP
+230 KDIFAAP
-237 EIGRRIMAE
+237 EVGEKIRAI

-272 ILFLTITL
+272 IMFLTITL
-280 IVVVAALNIIATL
+280 IVIVAALNIIATL

-307 MAIGATPAMI
+307 MAMGATPRMI

-329 VVGTALGAGLGL
+329 VIGTALGVLLGL

-346 ANAFKL
+346 ANAFEL
-352 IRIPVDIY
+352 IKIPVDIY
-360 QISYVPFRMRPL
+360 QISYVPFRLRPL
-372 DLAAIVGVT
+372 DLALIVGVT

>member
-6 FVARRYLTARRKEA
+6 FVARRYLTARRKQA
-20 FVSVITL
+20 FISVITL
-27 ISVAGVAI
+27 ISVVGIAI

-52 DVQAKILGAT
+52 DVQDKILGAT
-62 SHVMVSDLSGRG
+62 SHVMVSDLGGRG
-74 LEGYEAMAAKVRAL
+74 LEGYEGMVEKIRAV
-88 PGVESASAVV
+88 PGVASVSPVV
-98 YGTVLITGRG
+98 YNTVLITGIG

-114 VKGIDFDRERPGSP
+114 VKGIDFARERLGSP
-128 WLRTL
+128 WLERL
-133 EAGHVPGPA
+133 EAGEIPA
-142 AGSREGLLLGRELAV
+142 AGGAREGLLLGRELA
-157 QLGAQV
+157 LRIGAQV

-172 STTLGPTGLLP
+172 SSTLSPIGLLP

-202 SSTALLAIG
+202 SSTALISIG
-211 TAQRLFGLE
+211 VAQKLFGLE

-230 RDIFAAP
+230 KDIFAAP
-237 EIGRRIMAE
+237 AIGERIKAV

-257 ELNKSLF
+257 DLNKSLF

-272 ILFLTITL
+272 IMFLTITL
-280 IVVVAALNIIATL
+280 IVIVAALNIIATL

-307 MAIGATPAMI
+307 MAIGATPQMI
-317 NRIFFLQGALIG
+317 NRVFFYQGALIG
-329 VVGTALGAGLGL
+329 VIGTALGVALGL

-346 ANAFKL
+346 ANAFEL
-352 IRIPVDIY
+352 IKIPVDIY
-360 QISYVPFRMRPL
+360 QISYVPFRMRPF
-372 DLAAIVGVT
+372 DLAMIVGVT
-381 LLISFVSTL
+381 LIISFVSTL

>member
-1 MSFEL
+1 MKFEL
-6 FVARRYLTARRKEA
+6 FVARRYLTARRKQA
-20 FVSVITL
+20 FISVITS
-27 ISVAGVAI
+27 ISVLGIAI

-52 DVQAKILGAT
+52 DVQDKILGAT
-62 SHVMVSDLSGRG
+62 SHVMVSDLGGQG
-74 LEGYEAMAAKVRAL
+74 LAGYEGLAEKIRAI
-88 PGVESASAVV
+88 PGVESVTPVV
-98 YGTVLITGRG
+98 YSTVLITGFG

-114 VKGIDFDRERPGSP
+114 VKGLDFDRERQGAA
-128 WLRTL
+128 WLQKL
-133 EAGHVPGPA
+133 EAGRIPEGGGP
-142 AGSREGLLLGRELAV
+142 REGLLLGRELA
-157 QLGAQV
+157 LRIGAQV
-163 GDAVQIVTA
+163 GDAVTVVTA
-172 STTLGPTGLLP
+172 SSTLSPLGLLP
-183 KRKTFEVA
+183 KTKRFQVT

-202 SSTALLAIG
+202 NSTALVSIG
-211 TAQRLFGLE
+211 VAQRLFGLE

-237 EIGRRIMAE
+237 AVGETIKAA

-272 ILFLTITL
+272 IMFLTITL
-280 IVVVAALNIIATL
+280 IVIVAALNIIATL

-307 MAIGATPAMI
+307 MAMGATPRSI
-317 NRIFFLQGALIG
+317 NRIFFYQGALIG
-329 VVGTALGAGLGL
+329 VIGTALGVLLGL

-346 ANAFKL
+346 ANAFEL
-352 IRIPVDIY
+352 IKIPVDIY
-360 QISYVPFRMRPL
+360 QISHVPFRLRPL
-372 DLAAIVGVT
+372 DLALIVGVT
-381 LLISFVSTL
+381 LAISFVSTL

>member
-6 FVARRYLTARRKEA
+6 FVARRYLTTRRKQA

-27 ISVAGVAI
+27 ISVVGVAI

-62 SHVMVSDLSGRG
+62 SHVMVSDLGGRG
-74 LEGYEAMAAKVRAL
+74 LEGYEGMAGKIRAI
-88 PGVESASAVV
+88 PGVESASPVV
-98 YGTVLITGRG
+98 YNTVLITGVG

-114 VKGIDFDRERPGSP
+114 VKGIDFERELAGSD
-128 WLRTL
+128 WLKKL
-133 EAGHVPGPA
+133 EAGEIPKTG
-142 AGSREGLLLGRELAV
+142 RTRDGLLLGRELA
-157 QLGAQV
+157 LRIGAQV
-163 GDAVQIVTA
+163 GDVVSIITA
-172 STTLGPTGLLP
+172 SSTLSPMGLLP
-183 KRKTFEVA
+183 KRKTFEVT
-191 GIFNT
+191 GLFNT

-202 SSTALLAIG
+202 STTALVAIG
-211 TAQRLFGLE
+211 VAQKLFGLE

-230 RDIFAAP
+230 RRIFDAP
-237 EIGRRIMAE
+237 RIGERIKE
-246 LPPVVY
+246 VLGPGVY

-272 ILFLTITL
+272 ILFLTIAL
-280 IVVVAALNIIATL
+280 IVVVAALNIIASL

-307 MAIGATPAMI
+307 MAIGATPQMI
-317 NRIFFLQGALIG
+317 NRIFFYQGALIG
-329 VVGTALGAGLGL
+329 VIGTALGSLLGL

-346 ANAFKL
+346 ANAFEL
-352 IRIPVDIY
+352 IKIPVDIY

-372 DLAAIVGVT
+372 DLAVIIGVA
-381 LLISFVSTL
+381 LLICFISTL

-398 VDPVVALKY
+398 IDPVVALKY

>member
-6 FVARRYLTARRKEA
+6 FVARRYLTARRKQA
-20 FVSVITL
+20 FISVITL
-27 ISVAGVAI
+27 ISVVGIAI

-52 DVQAKILGAT
+52 DVQDKILGAT
-62 SHVMVSDLSGRG
+62 SHVMVSDLGGQG
-74 LEGYEAMAAKVRAL
+74 LAGYEDMAAKIRTL
-88 PGVESASAVV
+88 PGVVSVSPVV
-98 YGTVLITGRG
+98 YNTVLITGIS

-114 VKGIDFDRERPGSP
+114 VKGIEFDRERAGAD
-128 WLRTL
+128 WL
-133 EAGHVPGPA
+133 GI
-142 AGSREGLLLGRELAV
+142 LLGRELALR
-157 QLGAQV
+157 LGAQV
-163 GDAVQIVTA
+163 GDAVQVVTA
-172 STTLGPTGLLP
+172 STTLSPIGLLP
-183 KRKTFEVA
+183 KRKTFEVT

-202 SSTALLAIG
+202 STTALVAIG
-211 TAQRLFGLE
+211 VAQKLFGLE

-230 RDIFAAP
+230 ADIFAARAIGEKIKKVLP
-237 EIGRRIMAE
+237 ET
-246 LPPVVY
+246 VY

-272 ILFLTITL
+272 IMFLTITL
-280 IVVVAALNIIATL
+280 IVIVAALNIIATL

-307 MAIGATPAMI
+307 MAIGATPRMI
-317 NRIFFLQGALIG
+317 NRVFFFQGALIG
-329 VVGTALGAGLGL
+329 VIGTVLGTALGL

-346 ANAFKL
+346 ANAFQL
-352 IRIPVDIY
+352 IKIPVDIY

-372 DLAAIVGVT
+372 DLTLIVGVT

>member
-6 FVARRYLTARRKEA
+6 FVARRYLTARRKQA
-20 FVSVITL
+20 FISVITM
-27 ISVAGVAI
+27 ISVGGIAI

-52 DVQAKILGAT
+52 DVQDKILGAT
-62 SHVMVSDLSGRG
+62 SHVMVSDLGGQG
-74 LEGYEAMAAKVRAL
+74 LAGYEDMAGKIRAL
-88 PGVESASAVV
+88 PGVESASPVV
-98 YGTVLITGRG
+98 YGTVLVTGIG

-114 VKGIDFDRERPGSP
+114 VKGIDFDREKPGSA
-128 WLRTL
+128 WLQTL
-133 EAGHVPGPA
+133 ESGRIPEAG
-142 AGSREGLLLGRELAV
+142 GSRDGLLLGRELALRV
-157 QLGAQV
+157 GAQP
-163 GDAVQIVTA
+163 GDVVDVVTA
-172 STTLGPTGLLP
+172 SSTLSPLGLMP
-183 KRKTFEVA
+183 KRKRFLVT

-202 SSTALLAIG
+202 NSTALVAIG
-211 TAQRLFGLE
+211 VAQKLFGLE

-230 RDIFAAP
+230 ADIFAAP
-237 EIGRRIMAE
+237 ATGERIKAV
-246 LPPVVY
+246 LPPAVY

-257 ELNKSLF
+257 DLNKSLF

-272 ILFLTITL
+272 IMFLTITL
-280 IVVVAALNIIATL
+280 IVIVAALNIIATL

-307 MAIGATPAMI
+307 MAIGATPRTI
-317 NRIFFLQGALIG
+317 NRIFFIQGALIG
-329 VVGTALGAGLGL
+329 VIGTALGVALGL

-346 ANAFKL
+346 ANAFEL
-352 IRIPVDIY
+352 IKIPVDIY

-390 FPARRAAK
+390 FPARRAARI
-398 VDPVVALKY
+398 DPVVALKY

>member
-6 FVARRYLTARRKEA
+6 FVARRYLTARRKQA
-20 FVSVITL
+20 FISVITL
-27 ISVAGVAI
+27 ISVAGIAI

-52 DVQAKILGAT
+52 DVQDKILGAT
-62 SHVMVSDLSGRG
+62 SHVMVSDLGGGG
-74 LEGYEAMAAKVRAL
+74 LEGYENMVAKIRAL
-88 PGVESASAVV
+88 PGVESASPVV
-98 YGTVLITGRG
+98 YSTVLLTGIG

-114 VKGIDFDRERPGSP
+114 VKGIDFDRERDAAP
-128 WLRTL
+128 WLKSL
-133 EAGHVPGPA
+133 ESGRIPQPG
-142 AGSREGLLLGRELAV
+142 GLRDGLLLGRELALR
-157 QLGAQV
+157 LGAQV
-163 GDAVQIVTA
+163 GDTVQVVTA
-172 STTLGPTGLLP
+172 SSTLSPMGLLP

-202 SSTALLAIG
+202 NSTALAAIG
-211 TAQRLFGLE
+211 VAQKLFGLE

-230 RDIFAAP
+230 KDIFAAP
-237 EIGRRIMAE
+237 AIGERIKSV
-246 LPPVVY
+246 LPTTVY

-272 ILFLTITL
+272 IMFLTITL
-280 IVVVAALNIIATL
+280 IVIVAALNIIATL

-307 MAIGATPAMI
+307 MAIGATPRTI
-317 NRIFFLQGALIG
+317 NRVFFYQGALIG
-329 VVGTALGAGLGL
+329 VIGTALGTALGL

-346 ANAFKL
+346 ANTFQL
-352 IRIPVDIY
+352 IKIPVDIY

-372 DLAAIVGVT
+372 DLGLIVGVT

>member
-1 MSFEL
+1 
-6 FVARRYLTARRKEA
+6 VG
-20 FVSVITL
+20 I
-27 ISVAGVAI
+27 AI

-52 DVQAKILGAT
+52 DVQDKILGAT
-62 SHVMVSDLSGRG
+62 SHVMVSDLGGQG
-74 LEGYEAMAAKVRAL
+74 LEGYEEMAAKIRAI
-88 PGVESASAVV
+88 PGVESVSPVV
-98 YGTVLITGRG
+98 YSTVLITGIG

-114 VKGIDFDRERPGSP
+114 VKGIDFERERPGSA
-128 WLRTL
+128 WLQRL
-133 EAGHVPGPA
+133 EAGAIPE
-142 AGSREGLLLGRELAV
+142 AGRAREGLLLGRELA
-157 QLGAQV
+157 LRIGAQV
-163 GDAVQIVTA
+163 GDVVRIITA
-172 STTLGPTGLLP
+172 SSTLGPTGLLP
-183 KRKTFEVA
+183 KRKTFEVT
-191 GIFNT
+191 GLFTT

-202 SSTALLAIG
+202 SSTALVAIG
-211 TAQRLFGLE
+211 VAQRLFGLE

-230 RDIFAAP
+230 KDIFAAP
-237 EIGRRIMAE
+237 AIGEKIKAA

-272 ILFLTITL
+272 IMFLTITL
-280 IVVVAALNIIATL
+280 IVIVAALNIIATL

-307 MAIGATPAMI
+307 MAIGATPQMI
-317 NRIFFLQGALIG
+317 NRIFFYQGALIG
-329 VVGTALGAGLGL
+329 VIGTALGVALGL

-346 ANAFKL
+346 ANAFEL